1 MVGMNSGSL
10 NFLELG
16 LLGRGSLLFLGS
28 TRCIFSGVS
37 HGNAMELVMNRNRQK
52 KTRVGNPKE
61 QAKGTLV
68 DFHVERIAG
77 LTELIREAN
86 ASQGRLKAHG
96 EVENRI
102 WCGRARLG
110 ANERAVVDQVTALA
124 KRCLGVTVVTL
135 VILGRKRLH
144 DLQVPQGK
152 LYYGYTSKATQIQ
165 NENKMAGGIC
175 EFIFFEEKQ
184 GAKNHFIPL
193 GSKRFPVQSFTKRE
207 VRIGSVKSSA
217 TRHLDR
223 GTGLMTS
230 GIAHHHTNIGHHVG
244 HARRGDAARDG
255 ASGDPRSPIYP
266 RFIGYFFCDF
276 WTAGSGGAPTSAIM
290 SGARGGAGR
299 RVMALR
305 VIRGHPFTPDLLEA
319 RRRWPSHRAREAG
332 RGGAW
337 WRFGWSGSPIY
348 TGFIG
353 YFFVDFGAHIT
364 EAHVGRRS
372 GGGRGWCMMARL
384 SHFNH
389 IICITFI
396 MYFIA
401 ILLPFSRLTA
411 AATGAVMSA
420 VMTALMGLMSAWRTP
435 PHSAK
440 IPKEVKKNVCQYSV
454 NTWCIRGS
462 QSRRLTPD

>member
-165 NENKMAGGIC
+165 NENKMAGG
-175 EFIFFEEKQ
+175 FASSFFLRKNRQ

-290 SGARGGAGR
+290 SGARGGAAR

-305 VIRGHPFTPDLLEA
+305 VIRGSTPTLAITSGARGGAGRRVVALWVVRGHPFTPDLLVISSWILEHTLL
-319 RRRWPSHRAREAG
+319 RR
-332 RGGAW
+332 
-337 WRFGWSGSPIY
+337 
-348 TGFIG
+348 T
-353 YFFVDFGAHIT
+353 
-364 EAHVGRRS
+364 S
-372 GGGRGWCMMARL
+372 GGGRAAGGD
-384 SHFNH
+384 
-389 IICITFI
+389 
-396 MYFIA
+396 
-401 ILLPFSRLTA
+401 A